1 MSEEVKMAAEQEAQ
15 AEQQQQPE
23 TQPEPQS
30 LEEAMFGAEQVETAE
45 PGQSTEP
52 SAKGQPEQAEAAQ
65 PEVEKPAE
73 AKAEAGQ
80 PQAEQAQDADLTE
93 PEGLGEKASAR
104 FRELANQVK
113 EYRAKDA
120 YYQQMDETVQE
131 FQRLAQESCNN
142 GEEVA
147 QLFDYAKAV
156 KTGDFDTVEAYLRR
170 QIQQFEALSGRS
182 LQADL
187 LSAYP
192 DLQQQIGEMGL
203 DAEMARQ
210 VAAARWQQQQQQE
223 MLKQQQA
230 RQQQALL
237 QQQQWQETRNQ
248 AAQGIN
254 DFSAQMAKTD
264 VMWPQIE
271 PKLVEYAQTQLGNL
285 PPEQWLPAIQ
295 AFYNGIKQTMA
306 PVRQAVQPLRA
317 SAAAA
322 VRAEPQTLEDAM
334 FGGL

>member
-15 AEQQQQPE
+15 AEQATQAEQQQPE
-23 TQPEPQS
+23 GQPEPQS
-30 LEEAMFGAEQVETAE
+30 LEEAMFGAE
-45 PGQSTEP
+45 
-52 SAKGQPEQAEAAQ
+52 PEAAEAAPEQEQ
-65 PEVEKPAE
+65 PEAAPAENTEAADKPAE
-73 AKAEAGQ
+73 DKPA
-80 PQAEQAQDADLTE
+80 AEQPTEPAQDADLHE

-230 RQQQALL
+230 RRQQELL

-322 VRAEPQTLEDAM
+322 ARAEPQTLEDAM

>member
-15 AEQQQQPE
+15 TEQQQQPE
-23 TQPEPQS
+23 TTPEPQS
-30 LEEAMFGAEQVETAE
+30 LEEAMFGAE
-45 PGQSTEP
+45 
-52 SAKGQPEQAEAAQ
+52 PEAAEAAPEQEQ
-65 PEVEKPAE
+65 PEAAPAENTEAADKPAE
-73 AKAEAGQ
+73 DKPA
-80 PQAEQAQDADLTE
+80 AEQPTEPAQDPDLTE

-223 MLKQQQA
+223 MLKQQKV

-264 VMWPQIE
+264 LMWPQIE

-322 VRAEPQTLEDAM
+322 ARAEPQTLEDAM

>member
-15 AEQQQQPE
+15 TEQQQQPE
-23 TQPEPQS
+23 TTPEPQS
-30 LEEAMFGAEQVETAE
+30 LEEAMFGAE
-45 PGQSTEP
+45 
-52 SAKGQPEQAEAAQ
+52 PEAAEAAPEQEQ
-65 PEVEKPAE
+65 PEAAPAENAEAADKPAE
-73 AKAEAGQ
+73 DKPA
-80 PQAEQAQDADLTE
+80 AEQPTEPAQDADLTE

-230 RQQQALL
+230 RQQQELL

-322 VRAEPQTLEDAM
+322 ARAEPQTLEDAM

>member
-1 MSEEVKMAAEQEAQ
+1 
-15 AEQQQQPE
+15 
-23 TQPEPQS
+23 
-30 LEEAMFGAEQVETAE
+30 
-45 PGQSTEP
+45 
-52 SAKGQPEQAEAAQ
+52 
-65 PEVEKPAE
+65 
-73 AKAEAGQ
+73 
-80 PQAEQAQDADLTE
+80 
-93 PEGLGEKASAR
+93 
-104 FRELANQVK
+104 
-113 EYRAKDA
+113 
-120 YYQQMDETVQE
+120 MDETVQE

-142 GEEVA
+142 GDEVA

-230 RQQQALL
+230 RKHQELL
-237 QQQQWQETRNQ
+237 QQQQWQENRNQ

-264 VMWPQIE
+264 LMWPQIE

-322 VRAEPQTLEDAM
+322 ARAEPQTLEDAM

>member
-15 AEQQQQPE
+15 AEQATQAEQQQPE
-23 TQPEPQS
+23 SQPEPQS
-30 LEEAMFGAEQVETAE
+30 LEEAMFGAE
-45 PGQSTEP
+45 
-52 SAKGQPEQAEAAQ
+52 PEAAEAAPEQEQ
-65 PEVEKPAE
+65 PEAAPAENTEAADKPAE
-73 AKAEAGQ
+73 DKPA
-80 PQAEQAQDADLTE
+80 AEQPTEPAQDPDLTE

-230 RQQQALL
+230 RRQQELL

-264 VMWPQIE
+264 LMWPQIE
-271 PKLVEYAQTQLGNL
+271 PKLVEYAQTQLGSL

-322 VRAEPQTLEDAM
+322 ARAEPQTLEDAM

>member
-1 MSEEVKMAAEQEAQ
+1 MSEEVKMADEQEAQ
-15 AEQQQQPE
+15 TEQQQQPE

-30 LEEAMFGAEQVETAE
+30 LEEAMFGAE
-45 PGQSTEP
+45 
-52 SAKGQPEQAEAAQ
+52 PEAAEAAPEPEQ
-65 PEVEKPAE
+65 PEAAPAENTEAADKPAE
-73 AKAEAGQ
+73 DKPA
-80 PQAEQAQDADLTE
+80 AEQPTEPAQDADLIE

-203 DAEMARQ
+203 DAEMAHQ

-230 RQQQALL
+230 RQQQELL

-271 PKLVEYAQTQLGNL
+271 PKLVEYAQTQLGSL

-322 VRAEPQTLEDAM
+322 ARAEPQTLEDAM

>member
-15 AEQQQQPE
+15 AEQATQAEQQQPE
-23 TQPEPQS
+23 SQPEPQS
-30 LEEAMFGAEQVETAE
+30 LEEAMFGAE
-45 PGQSTEP
+45 
-52 SAKGQPEQAEAAQ
+52 PEAAEAAPEQEQ
-65 PEVEKPAE
+65 PEAAPAENTEAADKPAE
-73 AKAEAGQ
+73 DKPA
-80 PQAEQAQDADLTE
+80 AEQPTEPAQDADLTE

-142 GEEVA
+142 SEEVA

-230 RQQQALL
+230 RQQQELL

-264 VMWPQIE
+264 LMWPQIE
-271 PKLVEYAQTQLGNL
+271 PKLVEYAQTQLGSL

>member
-1 MSEEVKMAAEQEAQ
+1 MSEEVKIAAEQEAQ

-30 LEEAMFGAEQVETAE
+30 LEEAMFGAE
-45 PGQSTEP
+45 
-52 SAKGQPEQAEAAQ
+52 PEAAEAAPEQEQ
-65 PEVEKPAE
+65 PEAASAENTEAADKPAE
-73 AKAEAGQ
+73 DKPA
-80 PQAEQAQDADLTE
+80 AEQPTEPAQDPDLTE

-192 DLQQQIGEMGL
+192 DLQQQIGEMGM

-264 VMWPQIE
+264 LMWPQIE

-322 VRAEPQTLEDAM
+322 ARAEPQTLEDAM

>member
-1 MSEEVKMAAEQEAQ
+1 MSEEVKMADEQEAQ
-15 AEQQQQPE
+15 TEQQQQPE

-30 LEEAMFGAEQVETAE
+30 LEEAMFGAEPEAAKAAPE
-45 PGQSTEP
+45 PE
-52 SAKGQPEQAEAAQ
+52 QPEAAPAENTEAAD
-65 PEVEKPAE
+65 KPAE
-73 AKAEAGQ
+73 DKPA
-80 PQAEQAQDADLTE
+80 AEQPTEPAQDADLIE

-120 YYQQMDETVQE
+120 YYRQMDETVQE

-230 RQQQALL
+230 RQQQELL

-271 PKLVEYAQTQLGNL
+271 PKLVEYAQTQLGSL
-285 PPEQWLPAIQ
+285 PPEQWLPAIR

-306 PVRQAVQPLRA
+306 PVRQAVQPLRV

-322 VRAEPQTLEDAM
+322 ARAEPQTLEDAM

>member
-1 MSEEVKMAAEQEAQ
+1 MSEEVKIAAEQEAQ

-23 TQPEPQS
+23 TTPEPQS
-30 LEEAMFGAEQVETAE
+30 LEEAMFGAE
-45 PGQSTEP
+45 
-52 SAKGQPEQAEAAQ
+52 PEAAEAAPEQEQ
-65 PEVEKPAE
+65 PEAAPAENTEAADKPA
-73 AKAEAGQ
+73 
-80 PQAEQAQDADLTE
+80 AEQPTEPAQDPDLTE

-230 RQQQALL
+230 RQQQELL

-271 PKLVEYAQTQLGNL
+271 PKLVEYAQTQLGSL

-306 PVRQAVQPLRA
+306 PVRQTVQPLRA

-322 VRAEPQTLEDAM
+322 ARAEPQTLEDAM

>member
-15 AEQQQQPE
+15 AEQATQAEQQQPE
-23 TQPEPQS
+23 SQPEPQS
-30 LEEAMFGAEQVETAE
+30 LEEAMFGAE
-45 PGQSTEP
+45 
-52 SAKGQPEQAEAAQ
+52 PEAAEAAPEQEQ
-65 PEVEKPAE
+65 PEAAPAENAEAADKPAE
-73 AKAEAGQ
+73 DKPA
-80 PQAEQAQDADLTE
+80 AEQPTEPAQDADLHE

-113 EYRAKDA
+113 EYRAKDD
-120 YYQQMDETVQE
+120 YYRQMDETVQE

-230 RQQQALL
+230 RKQQELL
-237 QQQQWQETRNQ
+237 QQQQWQETRHQ

-271 PKLVEYAQTQLGNL
+271 PKLVEYAQTQLGSL
-285 PPEQWLPAIQ
+285 PPEQWLPAIR

-322 VRAEPQTLEDAM
+322 ARAEPRTLEDAM

>member
-30 LEEAMFGAEQVETAE
+30 LEEAMFGAE
-45 PGQSTEP
+45 
-52 SAKGQPEQAEAAQ
+52 PEAAEAAPEQEQ
-65 PEVEKPAE
+65 PEAAPAENAEAADKPAE
-73 AKAEAGQ
+73 DKPA
-80 PQAEQAQDADLTE
+80 AEQPTKPAQDADLTE

-230 RQQQALL
+230 RQQQELL

-264 VMWPQIE
+264 LMWPQIE

-322 VRAEPQTLEDAM
+322 VQAEPQTLEDAM

>member
-15 AEQQQQPE
+15 AEQATQAEQQQPE
-23 TQPEPQS
+23 SQPEPQS
-30 LEEAMFGAEQVETAE
+30 LEEAMFGAE
-45 PGQSTEP
+45 
-52 SAKGQPEQAEAAQ
+52 PEAAEAAPEQEQ
-65 PEVEKPAE
+65 PEAAPAENTEAADKPAE
-73 AKAEAGQ
+73 DKPA
-80 PQAEQAQDADLTE
+80 AEQPTEPAQDPDLTE

-230 RQQQALL
+230 RRQQELL

-271 PKLVEYAQTQLGNL
+271 PKLVEYAQTQLGSL

-317 SAAAA
+317 SAAAV

>member
-1 MSEEVKMAAEQEAQ
+1 M
-15 AEQQQQPE
+15 
-23 TQPEPQS
+23 
-30 LEEAMFGAEQVETAE
+30 
-45 PGQSTEP
+45 
-52 SAKGQPEQAEAAQ
+52 
-65 PEVEKPAE
+65 
-73 AKAEAGQ
+73 
-80 PQAEQAQDADLTE
+80 TE

-230 RQQQALL
+230 RQQQELL

-264 VMWPQIE
+264 LMWPQIE
-271 PKLVEYAQTQLGNL
+271 PKLVEYAQTQLGSL

>member
-30 LEEAMFGAEQVETAE
+30 LEEAMFGAE
-45 PGQSTEP
+45 
-52 SAKGQPEQAEAAQ
+52 PEAAEAAPEQEQ
-65 PEVEKPAE
+65 PEAAPAENAEAADKPVEDKPA
-73 AKAEAGQ
+73 
-80 PQAEQAQDADLTE
+80 AEQPTEPAQDPDLTE

-187 LSAYP
+187 LSAYL

-210 VAAARWQQQQQQE
+210 VAAARRSR
-223 MLKQQQA
+223 L
-230 RQQQALL
+230 
-237 QQQQWQETRNQ
+237 
-248 AAQGIN
+248 
-254 DFSAQMAKTD
+254 
-264 VMWPQIE
+264 
-271 PKLVEYAQTQLGNL
+271 
-285 PPEQWLPAIQ
+285 
-295 AFYNGIKQTMA
+295 
-306 PVRQAVQPLRA
+306 
-317 SAAAA
+317 
-322 VRAEPQTLEDAM
+322 
-334 FGGL
+334 

>member
-15 AEQQQQPE
+15 AEQATQAEQQQPE
-23 TQPEPQS
+23 SQPEPQS
-30 LEEAMFGAEQVETAE
+30 LEEAMFGAE
-45 PGQSTEP
+45 
-52 SAKGQPEQAEAAQ
+52 PEAAEAAPEQEQ
-65 PEVEKPAE
+65 PEAAPAENTEAADKPAE
-73 AKAEAGQ
+73 DKPA
-80 PQAEQAQDADLTE
+80 AEQPTEPAQDPDLTE

-230 RQQQALL
+230 RQQQELL

-264 VMWPQIE
+264 LMWPQIE
-271 PKLVEYAQTQLGNL
+271 PKLVEYAQTQLGSL

-322 VRAEPQTLEDAM
+322 ARAEPQTLEDAM

>member
-1 MSEEVKMAAEQEAQ
+1 MSEEVKMADEQEAQ
-15 AEQQQQPE
+15 TEQQQQPE
-23 TQPEPQS
+23 TTPEPQS
-30 LEEAMFGAEQVETAE
+30 LEEAMFGAE
-45 PGQSTEP
+45 
-52 SAKGQPEQAEAAQ
+52 PEAAEAAPEQEQ
-65 PEVEKPAE
+65 PEAASAENTEAADKPAE
-73 AKAEAGQ
+73 DKPA
-80 PQAEQAQDADLTE
+80 AEQPTEPAQDADLTE

-230 RQQQALL
+230 RQQQELL

-271 PKLVEYAQTQLGNL
+271 PKLVEYAQTQLGSL

-322 VRAEPQTLEDAM
+322 ARAEPQTLEDAM

>member
-15 AEQQQQPE
+15 AEQATQAEQQQPE
-23 TQPEPQS
+23 GQPEPQS
-30 LEEAMFGAEQVETAE
+30 LEEAMFGAE
-45 PGQSTEP
+45 
-52 SAKGQPEQAEAAQ
+52 PEAAEAAPEQEQ
-65 PEVEKPAE
+65 PEAAPAENTEAADKPAE
-73 AKAEAGQ
+73 DKPA
-80 PQAEQAQDADLTE
+80 AEQPTEPAQDADLHE

-322 VRAEPQTLEDAM
+322 ARAEPQTLEDAM

>member
-1 MSEEVKMAAEQEAQ
+1 MSEEVKIAAEQEAQ

-30 LEEAMFGAEQVETAE
+30 LEEAMFGAE
-45 PGQSTEP
+45 
-52 SAKGQPEQAEAAQ
+52 PEAAEAAPEQEQ
-65 PEVEKPAE
+65 PEAAPAENTEAADKPVEDKPA
-73 AKAEAGQ
+73 
-80 PQAEQAQDADLTE
+80 AEQPTEPAQDADLTE

-223 MLKQQQA
+223 MLKQQKV
-230 RQQQALL
+230 RQQQELL

-264 VMWPQIE
+264 LMWPQIE

>member
-30 LEEAMFGAEQVETAE
+30 LEEAMFGAEPEAAE
-45 PGQSTEP
+45 
-52 SAKGQPEQAEAAQ
+52 SAPEQEQPEAAPAENAEAAD
-65 PEVEKPAE
+65 KPAE
-73 AKAEAGQ
+73 DKPA
-80 PQAEQAQDADLTE
+80 AEQPTEPAQDPDLTE

-230 RQQQALL
+230 RQQQELL

-264 VMWPQIE
+264 LMWPQIE

>member
-1 MSEEVKMAAEQEAQ
+1 MSEEVKIAAEQEAQ

-30 LEEAMFGAEQVETAE
+30 LEEAMFGAE
-45 PGQSTEP
+45 
-52 SAKGQPEQAEAAQ
+52 PEAAEAAPEQEQ
-65 PEVEKPAE
+65 PEAAPAENAEAADKPAE
-73 AKAEAGQ
+73 DKPA
-80 PQAEQAQDADLTE
+80 AEQPTEPAQDPDLTE

-230 RQQQALL
+230 RKHQELL
-237 QQQQWQETRNQ
+237 QQQQWQENRNQ

-306 PVRQAVQPLRA
+306 PVRQTVQPLRV

-322 VRAEPQTLEDAM
+322 ARAEPQTLEDAM

>member
-15 AEQQQQPE
+15 AEQATQAEQQQPE
-23 TQPEPQS
+23 SQPEPQS
-30 LEEAMFGAEQVETAE
+30 LEEAMFGAE
-45 PGQSTEP
+45 
-52 SAKGQPEQAEAAQ
+52 PEAAEAAPEQEQ
-65 PEVEKPAE
+65 PEAAPAENAEAADKPAE
-73 AKAEAGQ
+73 DKPA
-80 PQAEQAQDADLTE
+80 AEQPTEPAQDADLHE

-113 EYRAKDA
+113 EYRAKDD
-120 YYQQMDETVQE
+120 YYRQMDETVQE

-230 RQQQALL
+230 RQQQELL

-264 VMWPQIE
+264 LMWPQIE

-322 VRAEPQTLEDAM
+322 ARAEPQTLEDAM

>member
-15 AEQQQQPE
+15 AEQATQAEQQQPE
-23 TQPEPQS
+23 SQPEPQS
-30 LEEAMFGAEQVETAE
+30 LEEAMFGAE
-45 PGQSTEP
+45 
-52 SAKGQPEQAEAAQ
+52 PEAAEAAPEQEQ
-65 PEVEKPAE
+65 PEAAPAENTEAADKPAE
-73 AKAEAGQ
+73 DKPA
-80 PQAEQAQDADLTE
+80 AEQPTEPAQDADLHE

-230 RQQQALL
+230 RQQQELL

-322 VRAEPQTLEDAM
+322 ARAEPQTLEDAM

>member
-30 LEEAMFGAEQVETAE
+30 LEEAMFGAE
-45 PGQSTEP
+45 
-52 SAKGQPEQAEAAQ
+52 PEAAEAAPEQEQ
-65 PEVEKPAE
+65 PEAAPAENTEAADKPAE
-73 AKAEAGQ
+73 DKPA
-80 PQAEQAQDADLTE
+80 AEQPTEPAQDADLTE

-223 MLKQQQA
+223 ILKQQQA
-230 RQQQALL
+230 RQQQELL

-271 PKLVEYAQTQLGNL
+271 PKLVEYAQTQLGSL
-285 PPEQWLPAIQ
+285 PPEQWLPAIR

-322 VRAEPQTLEDAM
+322 VRAEPQSLEEAM

>member
-15 AEQQQQPE
+15 AEQATQAEQQQPE
-23 TQPEPQS
+23 SQPEPQS
-30 LEEAMFGAEQVETAE
+30 LEEAMFGAE
-45 PGQSTEP
+45 
-52 SAKGQPEQAEAAQ
+52 PEAAEAAPEQEQ
-65 PEVEKPAE
+65 PEAAPAENAEAADKPAE
-73 AKAEAGQ
+73 DKPA
-80 PQAEQAQDADLTE
+80 AEQPTEPAQDADLHE

-230 RQQQALL
+230 RKHQEIL

-271 PKLVEYAQTQLGNL
+271 PKLVEYAQTQLGSL

-322 VRAEPQTLEDAM
+322 ARAEPQTLEDAM

>member
-15 AEQQQQPE
+15 AEQATQAEQQQPE
-23 TQPEPQS
+23 GQPEPQS
-30 LEEAMFGAEQVETAE
+30 LEEAMFGAE
-45 PGQSTEP
+45 
-52 SAKGQPEQAEAAQ
+52 PEAAEAAPEQEQ
-65 PEVEKPAE
+65 PEAAPTENTEAADKPAE
-73 AKAEAGQ
+73 DKPA
-80 PQAEQAQDADLTE
+80 AEQPTEPAQDADLHE

-230 RQQQALL
+230 RQQQELL

-264 VMWPQIE
+264 LMWPQIE
-271 PKLVEYAQTQLGNL
+271 PKLVEYAQTQLGSL

-306 PVRQAVQPLRA
+306 PVRQTVQPLRA

-322 VRAEPQTLEDAM
+322 ARAEPQTLEDAM

>member
-1 MSEEVKMAAEQEAQ
+1 MSEEVKMAADQEAQ
-15 AEQQQQPE
+15 TEQQQPE

-30 LEEAMFGAEQVETAE
+30 LEEAMFGAEPKA
-45 PGQSTEP
+45 
-52 SAKGQPEQAEAAQ
+52 AEAAPEQEQ
-65 PEVEKPAE
+65 PEAAPAENTEAADKPAE
-73 AKAEAGQ
+73 DKPA
-80 PQAEQAQDADLTE
+80 AEQPTEPAQDPDLTE

-264 VMWPQIE
+264 LMWPQIE

-322 VRAEPQTLEDAM
+322 ARAEPQTLEDAM

>member
-1 MSEEVKMAAEQEAQ
+1 MSEEVKMADEQEAQ
-15 AEQQQQPE
+15 TEQQQQPE
-23 TQPEPQS
+23 TTPEPQS
-30 LEEAMFGAEQVETAE
+30 LEEAMFGAE
-45 PGQSTEP
+45 
-52 SAKGQPEQAEAAQ
+52 PEAAEAAPEQEQ
-65 PEVEKPAE
+65 PEAASAENTEAADKPAE
-73 AKAEAGQ
+73 DKPA
-80 PQAEQAQDADLTE
+80 AEQPTEPAQDADLTE

-230 RQQQALL
+230 RQQQELL

-264 VMWPQIE
+264 LMWPQIE

-322 VRAEPQTLEDAM
+322 ARAEPQTLEDAM

>member
-15 AEQQQQPE
+15 TEQQQQPE

-30 LEEAMFGAEQVETAE
+30 LEEAMFGAE
-45 PGQSTEP
+45 
-52 SAKGQPEQAEAAQ
+52 PEAAEAAPEQEQ
-65 PEVEKPAE
+65 PEAAPVENAEAADKPAE
-73 AKAEAGQ
+73 DKPA
-80 PQAEQAQDADLTE
+80 AEQPTEPAQDADLNE

-264 VMWPQIE
+264 LMWPQIE

-322 VRAEPQTLEDAM
+322 ARAEPQTLEDAM

>member
-15 AEQQQQPE
+15 AEQATQAEQQQPE
-23 TQPEPQS
+23 SQPEPQS
-30 LEEAMFGAEQVETAE
+30 LEEAMFGAE
-45 PGQSTEP
+45 
-52 SAKGQPEQAEAAQ
+52 PEAAEAAPEQEQ
-65 PEVEKPAE
+65 PEAAPAENTEAADKPAE
-73 AKAEAGQ
+73 DKPA
-80 PQAEQAQDADLTE
+80 AEQPTEPAQDADLHE

-230 RQQQALL
+230 RRQQELL

-264 VMWPQIE
+264 LMWPQIE
-271 PKLVEYAQTQLGNL
+271 PKLVEYAQTQLGSL

-306 PVRQAVQPLRA
+306 PVRQTVQPLRA

-322 VRAEPQTLEDAM
+322 ARAEPQTLEDAM

>member
-15 AEQQQQPE
+15 TEQQQQPE
-23 TQPEPQS
+23 TTPEPQS
-30 LEEAMFGAEQVETAE
+30 LEEAMFGAE
-45 PGQSTEP
+45 
-52 SAKGQPEQAEAAQ
+52 PEAAEAAPEQEQ
-65 PEVEKPAE
+65 PEAAPAENTEAADKPAE
-73 AKAEAGQ
+73 DKPA
-80 PQAEQAQDADLTE
+80 AEQPTEPAQDADLHE

-230 RQQQALL
+230 RKHQELL

-264 VMWPQIE
+264 LMWPQIE
-271 PKLVEYAQTQLGNL
+271 PKLVEYAQTQLGSL

>member
-1 MSEEVKMAAEQEAQ
+1 MSEEVKMADEQEAQ
-15 AEQQQQPE
+15 TEQQQQPE
-23 TQPEPQS
+23 TTPEPQS
-30 LEEAMFGAEQVETAE
+30 LEEAMFGAE
-45 PGQSTEP
+45 
-52 SAKGQPEQAEAAQ
+52 PEAAEAAPEQEQ
-65 PEVEKPAE
+65 PEAAPAENAEAADKPAE
-73 AKAEAGQ
+73 DKPA
-80 PQAEQAQDADLTE
+80 AEQPTEPAQDADLTE

-230 RQQQALL
+230 RQQQELL

-306 PVRQAVQPLRA
+306 PVRQTVQPLRA

-322 VRAEPQTLEDAM
+322 ARAEPQTLEDAM

>member
-15 AEQQQQPE
+15 AEQATQAEQQQPE
-23 TQPEPQS
+23 GQPEPQS
-30 LEEAMFGAEQVETAE
+30 LEEAMFGAE
-45 PGQSTEP
+45 
-52 SAKGQPEQAEAAQ
+52 PEAAEAAPEQEQ
-65 PEVEKPAE
+65 PEAAPAENTEAADKPAE
-73 AKAEAGQ
+73 DKPA
-80 PQAEQAQDADLTE
+80 AEQPTEPAQDADLHE

-230 RQQQALL
+230 RRQQELL

-271 PKLVEYAQTQLGNL
+271 PKLVEYAQTQLGSL

-322 VRAEPQTLEDAM
+322 ARAEPQTLEDAM

>member
-15 AEQQQQPE
+15 AEQATQAEQQQPE
-23 TQPEPQS
+23 SQPEPQS
-30 LEEAMFGAEQVETAE
+30 LEEAMFGAE
-45 PGQSTEP
+45 
-52 SAKGQPEQAEAAQ
+52 PEAAEAAPEQEQ
-65 PEVEKPAE
+65 PEAAPAENAEAADKPAE
-73 AKAEAGQ
+73 DKPA
-80 PQAEQAQDADLTE
+80 AEQPTEPAQDADLHE

-113 EYRAKDA
+113 EYRAKDD
-120 YYQQMDETVQE
+120 YYRQMDETVQE

-230 RQQQALL
+230 RQQQELL

-264 VMWPQIE
+264 LMWPQIE

-306 PVRQAVQPLRA
+306 PVRQTVQPLRA

-322 VRAEPQTLEDAM
+322 ARAEPQTLEDAM

>member
-15 AEQQQQPE
+15 AEQATQAEQQQPE
-23 TQPEPQS
+23 SQPEPQS
-30 LEEAMFGAEQVETAE
+30 LEEAMFGAE
-45 PGQSTEP
+45 
-52 SAKGQPEQAEAAQ
+52 PEAAEAAPEQEQ
-65 PEVEKPAE
+65 PEAAPAENAEAADKPAE
-73 AKAEAGQ
+73 DKPAEDK
-80 PQAEQAQDADLTE
+80 PTEPAQDADLHE

-113 EYRAKDA
+113 EYRAKDD
-120 YYQQMDETVQE
+120 YYRQMDETVQE

-230 RQQQALL
+230 RQQQELL

-271 PKLVEYAQTQLGNL
+271 PKLVEYAQTQLGSL
-285 PPEQWLPAIQ
+285 PPEQWLPAIR

-322 VRAEPQTLEDAM
+322 ARAEPQTLEDAM

>member
-15 AEQQQQPE
+15 TEQQQQPE

-30 LEEAMFGAEQVETAE
+30 LEEAMFG
-45 PGQSTEP
+45 TEP
-52 SAKGQPEQAEAAQ
+52 EAAEAAPEQEQ
-65 PEVEKPAE
+65 PEAAPAENTEAADKPAE
-73 AKAEAGQ
+73 DNPA
-80 PQAEQAQDADLTE
+80 AEQPTEPAQDADLHE

-223 MLKQQQA
+223 MLKQQQV
-230 RQQQALL
+230 RQQQELL

-271 PKLVEYAQTQLGNL
+271 PKLVEYAQTQLGSL

-306 PVRQAVQPLRA
+306 PVRQAVQPLRV

-322 VRAEPQTLEDAM
+322 ARAEPQTLEDAM

>member
-30 LEEAMFGAEQVETAE
+30 LEEAMFG
-45 PGQSTEP
+45 TEP
-52 SAKGQPEQAEAAQ
+52 EAAEAAPEQEQ
-65 PEVEKPAE
+65 PEAAPAENTEAADKPAE
-73 AKAEAGQ
+73 DNPA
-80 PQAEQAQDADLTE
+80 AEQPTEPAQDADLHE

-230 RQQQALL
+230 RKHQELL
-237 QQQQWQETRNQ
+237 QQQQWQENRNQ

-264 VMWPQIE
+264 LMWPQIE
-271 PKLVEYAQTQLGNL
+271 PKLVEYAQTQLGSL

-322 VRAEPQTLEDAM
+322 ARAEPQTLEDAM

>member
-1 MSEEVKMAAEQEAQ
+1 MSEEVKMADEQEAQ
-15 AEQQQQPE
+15 TEQQQQPE
-23 TQPEPQS
+23 TTPEPQS
-30 LEEAMFGAEQVETAE
+30 LEEAMFGAE
-45 PGQSTEP
+45 
-52 SAKGQPEQAEAAQ
+52 PEAAEAAPEQEQ
-65 PEVEKPAE
+65 PEAAPAENTEAADKPAE
-73 AKAEAGQ
+73 DKPA
-80 PQAEQAQDADLTE
+80 AEQPTEPAQDADLIE

-223 MLKQQQA
+223 MLKQQKVLK
-230 RQQQALL
+230 QQELL

-306 PVRQAVQPLRA
+306 PVRQTVQPLRA

-322 VRAEPQTLEDAM
+322 ARAEPQTLEDAM